1 MSLPISQCL
10 KPAWMLWLAAD
21 QPREDTPNV
30 CRVSLRFPGVSV
42 ASDVRE
48 KCPRTNRDFQFAAK
62 TASKRSF

>member
-1 MSLPISQCL
+1 
-10 KPAWMLWLAAD
+10 MLWLAADQPPTSRRPAAD

-48 KCPRTNRDFQFAAK
+48 KCPRTNRDIQFAAK